1 MKGMKKLICL
11 CLVLQAC
18 NAPLMSMQDAQRTIG
33 SKGGFDFNVFHTSS
47 GAEAHRTNSVFRPDA
62 KAVFAAARTVII
74 ETTGCA
80 PDEGSWSGDVAL
92 IKVDLLC

>member
-1 MKGMKKLICL
+1 MKKLICL

-18 NAPLMSMQDAQRTIG
+18 NAPLMSMQGAQRTTG
-33 SKGGFDFNVFHTSS
+33 SAGGFDFNVFHTLHQ
-47 GAEAHRTNSVFRPDA
+47 AEAHRTNTVFRPDG
-62 KAVFAAARTVII
+62 KAVFAAARTAII
-74 ETTGCA
+74 EVTGCA